1 MTEDKKTG
9 TRRRPLGLVLVLIS
23 VLLLSAGS
31 AMAVSGVVD
40 VTVDISPKL
49 KAKTSPDEV
58 VFIFAKAVKGPRAPV
73 AVVRAKVA
81 DLLFTVRLD
90 DSKAVAPFL
99 RISNFDAVNLSARI
113 SKSGG
118 ARKSSGDLEGTAG
131 PVKTETTGTPVKITI
146 DHVVP

>member
-1 MTEDKKTG
+1 ME
-9 TRRRPLGLVLVLIS
+9 RRNMWTIGRVLSLTVVLLS
-23 VLLLSAGS
+23 VLLMATPA

-40 VTVDISPKL
+40 VTVDIDPGL
-49 KAKTSPDEV
+49 KARTTPDEV
-58 VFIFAKAVKGPRAPV
+58 VYVFAKAVKGPRAPV
-73 AVVRAKVA
+73 AVVRAKVSN
-81 DLLFTVRLD
+81 LPFTVRLD

-118 ARKSSGDLEGTAG
+118 AKRQSGDLEGRLG
-131 PVKTETTGTPVKITI
+131 PIKTETTGTPVKLTI